1 MAAPRAWRPAEEAFT
16 NLVLQKSVVSFSTIL
31 RRSKYELVGSDEVL
45 SSKTKLCI
53 ESGQF
58 GIDFICRIASFFLEM
73 FSRGFSRRTA
83 WRPYVQRCIRVV
95 GVPPRLAFRLDAGR
109 IVGLVVAVVR
119 HRLSF
124 SLGGCLALP
133 LLICVEQAAKFLW
146 Q

>member
-1 MAAPRAWRPAEEAFT
+1 MWRLPEAVPRAWRPAEEAFT

-58 GIDFICRIASFFLEM
+58 GIDFIYRIASFVLEM

-83 WRPYVQRCIRVV
+83 WCPYVQRSIWVV
-95 GVPPRLAFRLDAGR
+95 GVPPRLVFWMDAGR
-109 IVGLVVAVVR
+109 SRVGRCRCPASAFIQPGRMPSIAFVNLR
-119 HRLSF
+119 
-124 SLGGCLALP
+124 
-133 LLICVEQAAKFLW
+133 
-146 Q
+146 